1 MKKLVLAIILGL
13 ALAFI
18 TNGLVWADPFLAC
31 GRTAN
36 AQTYSITL
44 DGVITDGIAL
54 KDGWVK
60 DKKLYLADPGGTT
73 ILVHV
78 LMDTVSI
85 VEGAHTVKVKGCNA
99 FTCGEDSVPFT
110 FIKAIPGVPMSITI
124 ISQ

>member
-1 MKKLVLAIILGL
+1 MKKVVLAILLGL

-18 TNGLVWADPFLAC
+18 FYGFAWAGPSLVC
-31 GRTAN
+31 SRTAN
-36 AQTYSITL
+36 TQTYSVDL
-44 DGVITDGIAL
+44 DGIITSGIIL

-78 LMDTVSI
+78 LMDTVPI

-99 FTCGEDSVPFT
+99 FTCGEDSAPFT
-110 FIKAIPGVPMSITI
+110 FIKAIPGVPMSVTI